1 MNEIIPFSLTDDVLD
16 IIEFSAENLLTIRE
30 IARLLMCDEDEL
42 RQQVAN
48 PYSPVH
54 KRYYKGKTTTVLSI
68 RKQEIKLALSGS
80 PQAVDK
86 ALDFINDMNDD
97 EIL

>member
-1 MNEIIPFSLTDDVLD
+1 MNTNNPCISDEMLPV
-16 IIEFSAENLLTIRE
+16 IEEAASNLLTIRD
-30 IARLLMCDEDEL
+30 IARLIMIDEDFL
-42 RQQVAN
+42 RREIALPNSQA
-48 PYSPVH
+48 H
-54 KRYYKGKTTTVLSI
+54 DFYYRGKTYILLEL

-97 EIL
+97 ELL

>member
-1 MNEIIPFSLTDDVLD
+1 MNNISISDEMLP
-16 IIEFSAENLLTIRE
+16 IIEDAASNLLTIRD
-30 IARLLMCDEDEL
+30 IARLIMIDEDFL
-42 RQQVAN
+42 RREIALPNSQA
-48 PYSPVH
+48 H
-54 KRYYKGKTTTVLSI
+54 DFYYRGKTSILLEI

-97 EIL
+97 ELL